1 MERVIRT
8 NMSNQTDRDRTTRLK
23 LPFRDIPAAM
33 PKMDNPKSTTS
44 RRSPTDTTRRSGRW
58 WLPNIMTRLANV
70 SQPPKPRLWLMGS
83 ELRVSLKGITLDVVL
98 VSRILVEAGKVDYPP
113 TYFREQES

>member
-1 MERVIRT
+1 
-8 NMSNQTDRDRTTRLK
+8 
-23 LPFRDIPAAM
+23 
-33 PKMDNPKSTTS
+33 
-44 RRSPTDTTRRSGRW
+44 
-58 WLPNIMTRLANV
+58 
-70 SQPPKPRLWLMGS
+70 MGS